1 MPKFKIKHKKL
12 LPPITKNKE
21 TLQIQFSIS
30 VPSTILERQVKSN
43 IFNQRAK
50 EVATFLSN
58 TFGGDT
64 TIKGKGDY
72 TKDGKLINDEV
83 FIVESSATRNDYL
96 KNRTK
101 LSEKLTSWRERWKQM
116 QIFYNFEDKA
126 YLYPNFK
133 TVAKEEKQGKFAEWR
148 SKTEEILKTKKGEL
162 KRF

>member
-1 MPKFKIKHKKL
+1 MAKFKVKRL

-30 VPSTILERQVKSN
+30 VPSTILERKGKPSV
-43 IFNQRAK
+43 FNQRAK

-83 FIVESSATRNDYL
+83 FIVESSATRKDYL

-101 LSEKLTSWRERWKQM
+101 LS
-116 QIFYNFEDKA
+116 
-126 YLYPNFK
+126 
-133 TVAKEEKQGKFAEWR
+133 
-148 SKTEEILKTKKGEL
+148 
-162 KRF
+162 